1 MEERLARHRALTRKP
16 PRTPT
21 EKTLAAVFADEFN
34 LAAEDIGLDDSLVHM
49 GVDSL
54 RLLRYK
60 NAATAALR
68 LPVAIDTGTVL
79 TNPSIGQLAATL
91 DGESRGVGEK
101 PPYNPVVVLQTGRRK
116 VPPIWFVHPGLG
128 EVLVFL
134 NVSSYFADRRVYAL
148 RAPGFN
154 AGEKMFESFEQMI
167 A

>member
-1 MEERLARHRALTRKP
+1 MTERLARHRASTRKL

-21 EKTLAAVFADEFN
+21 EKTLAAVFANEFY
-34 LAAEDIGLDDSLVHM
+34 LAIEDVGLDDSLVHM
-49 GVDSL
+49 GVDSI

-79 TNPSIGQLAATL
+79 TNPSIGQLAAAL
-91 DGESRGVGEK
+91 DSDSRGVGERS
-101 PPYNPVVVLQTGRRK
+101 PYNPVVVLQTGRRK
-116 VPPIWFVHPGLG
+116 VPPIWLVHPGLG

-154 AGEKMFESFEQMI
+154 AGEEMFDSFGQMTE
-167 A
+167 

>member
-1 MEERLARHRALTRKP
+1 MRKP

-21 EKTLAAVFADEFN
+21 EKTLAAVFAAEFG
-34 LAAEDIGLDDSLVHM
+34 LAAEDVGLDDSLVHM

-60 NAATAALR
+60 NAVAAALH
-68 LPVAIDTGTVL
+68 LSFAIDTGTVL
-79 TNPSIGQLAATL
+79 SSPSIGRLAAAV
-91 DGESRGVGEK
+91 DGESRGGGEHVR
-101 PPYNPVVVLQTGRRK
+101 YNPVVVLQTGQRMASP
-116 VPPIWFVHPGLG
+116 VWFVHPGLG

-154 AGEKMFESFEQMI
+154 TGEKMFESFGQMTE
-167 A
+167 